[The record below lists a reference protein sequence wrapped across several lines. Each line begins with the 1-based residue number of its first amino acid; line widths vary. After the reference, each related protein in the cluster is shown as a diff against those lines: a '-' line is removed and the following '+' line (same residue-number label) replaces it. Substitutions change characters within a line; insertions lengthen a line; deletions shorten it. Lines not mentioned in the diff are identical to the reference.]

1 MSFPLWWMNHLWVI
15 LRHTTNLHRQHR
27 RPKDPKDLDFELNLE
42 YIPEDFCQ
50 ADVTVGDR
58 RHIIMY
64 TTKQMSLLKKSKRWY
79 IDATFK
85 VVKAPFSLLF
95 SIHAFLKHGDCTK
108 QVPLLYALMSGKRAQ
123 DYKAIFKA
131 LKKSMKH
138 FQIEAVMDF
147 EAGMWSGFRAMFPCV
162 RVKGCVF
169 HWVQAVWRH
178 IQGVGLQEAYN
189 KDAGTHTFLRKL
201 MALPFIPHEHVLR
214 VFLQLASLAS
224 DEKLKQI
231 CTYIHNTWI
240 SGNIWPPSAWSVFQ
254 QNIRTNNVEGWH
266 HKLNKR
272 AGRGQI

>member
-1 MSFPLWWMNHLWVI
+1 
-15 LRHTTNLHRQHR
+15 
-27 RPKDPKDLDFELNLE
+27 
-42 YIPEDFCQ
+42 
-50 ADVTVGDR
+50 
-58 RHIIMY
+58 
-64 TTKQMSLLKKSKRWY
+64 
-79 IDATFK
+79 
-85 VVKAPFSLLF
+85 
-95 SIHAFLKHGDCTK
+95 
-108 QVPLLYALMSGKRAQ
+108 MSGKRAQ

-138 FQIEAVMDF
+138 FQIEEVVMDF

-189 KDAGTHTFLRKL
+189 KDAGIHTFLRKL

-240 SGNIWPPSAWSVFQ
+240 SGNMWPPSASSVFQ
-254 QNIRTNNVEGWH
+254 QNIRTNNDVEGWH

-272 AGRGQI
+272 AGRGQIQFYLLLDLLYEESKFVEAQARLVQEDKISRMQRREYRRVNS